1 MVRTG
6 YHIGRSQE
14 YRAMGLLRR
23 EGWMVLRSAG
33 SHSPVDLLAGKDAE
47 RLIVQVKSG
56 GGRINDQELKEL
68 IRWAKTSNSDAEV
81 WRFRGRGG
89 PDRQSVYR
97 AERAATAISS
107 VKPVNRKSSSQ
118 RGK

>member
-6 YHIGRSQE
+6 YDIGRSQE

-23 EGWMVLRSAG
+23 EGWMVLRSAV

-56 GGRINDQELKEL
+56 GGGINDQELKEL

-81 WRFRGRGG
+81 WRFRGRGS
-89 PDRQSVYR
+89 PDRQIVYR
-97 AERAATAISS
+97 AEDTLES
-107 VKPVNRKSSSQ
+107 VKKVYRKSSWQ
-118 RGK
+118 RK